1 MAQATYCASEFAEML
16 NINLRNYEYSWSYYY
31 SHIINLTLFDYLTIL
46 LLFYGPSC
54 NILIISS
61 VLQNKNN
68 GTAI

>member
-16 NINLRNYEYSWSYYY
+16 NINSSIRNYSWSYYY
-31 SHIINLTLFDYLTIL
+31 SRIINLTLFDYLTIL
-46 LLFYGPSC
+46 LIFYVPGC

-61 VLQNKNN
+61 ILQNKNN

>member
-16 NINLRNYEYSWSYYY
+16 NINLRNYSWSYYY
-31 SHIINLTLFDYLTIL
+31 SRIINLTLFDYLTIL
-46 LLFYGPSC
+46 LLFYGPGC
-54 NILIISS
+54 NILTISS